1 MQEYSSICYRNS
13 FLHQVIVRID
23 FLQFVPTNMTFSES
37 IEKEILRIFP
47 RRGKDQIIR
56 FNSINVVFDQNNN
69 GLPNANGKVLEGIQ
83 REYFT
88 NDGVNKLV
96 LSNKFIVFEINKY
109 SSFEVHKQW
118 FQSILLE
125 FFQRN
130 RVSANRTGIRYNY
143 IDSEDDE
150 GVNVIE
156 FEFPMAI
163 IISQAC
169 DVIAMEDIVN
179 NKSGKPAKFMPSIL
193 MCPIYDKSASKS
205 GDHIKEAFSLLSL
218 NIVEEP
224 IYFKDDLKTAD
235 KDWHYRFHSLTIET
249 GAEKVLENAIVDFK
263 HYFTVPI
270 SYLISHKKDRLLHLD
285 DLFAEQITL
294 KFSTYLARVAIP

>member
-1 MQEYSSICYRNS
+1 MSTTSKAFKSQ
-13 FLHQVIVRID
+13 L
-23 FLQFVPTNMTFSES
+23 T
-37 IEKEILRIFP
+37 
-47 RRGKDQIIR
+47 DQICQGDI
-56 FNSINVVFDQNNN
+56 FQNV
-69 GLPNANGKVLEGIQ
+69 
-83 REYFT
+83 
-88 NDGVNKLV
+88 
-96 LSNKFIVFEINKY
+96 
-109 SSFEVHKQW
+109 
-118 FQSILLE
+118 
-125 FFQRN
+125 
-130 RVSANRTGIRYNY
+130 RYNY

-179 NKSGKPAKFMPSIL
+179 NKSGRPAKFMPSIL

>member
-1 MQEYSSICYRNS
+1 MSTTSKAFKSQ
-13 FLHQVIVRID
+13 L
-23 FLQFVPTNMTFSES
+23 T
-37 IEKEILRIFP
+37 
-47 RRGKDQIIR
+47 DQICQGDI
-56 FNSINVVFDQNNN
+56 FQNV
-69 GLPNANGKVLEGIQ
+69 
-83 REYFT
+83 
-88 NDGVNKLV
+88 
-96 LSNKFIVFEINKY
+96 
-109 SSFEVHKQW
+109 
-118 FQSILLE
+118 
-125 FFQRN
+125 
-130 RVSANRTGIRYNY
+130 RYNY

-150 GVNVIE
+150 GVNVLE

>member
-1 MQEYSSICYRNS
+1 MSTTSKAFKSQ
-13 FLHQVIVRID
+13 L
-23 FLQFVPTNMTFSES
+23 T
-37 IEKEILRIFP
+37 
-47 RRGKDQIIR
+47 DQICQGDI
-56 FNSINVVFDQNNN
+56 FQNV
-69 GLPNANGKVLEGIQ
+69 
-83 REYFT
+83 
-88 NDGVNKLV
+88 
-96 LSNKFIVFEINKY
+96 
-109 SSFEVHKQW
+109 
-118 FQSILLE
+118 
-125 FFQRN
+125 
-130 RVSANRTGIRYNY
+130 RYNY

-169 DVIAMEDIVN
+169 DVIAVEDIVN

>member
-1 MQEYSSICYRNS
+1 MSTTSKAFKSQLTDKIC
-13 FLHQVIVRID
+13 QGD
-23 FLQFVPTNMTFSES
+23 
-37 IEKEILRIFP
+37 IF
-47 RRGKDQIIR
+47 Q
-56 FNSINVVFDQNNN
+56 NV
-69 GLPNANGKVLEGIQ
+69 
-83 REYFT
+83 
-88 NDGVNKLV
+88 
-96 LSNKFIVFEINKY
+96 
-109 SSFEVHKQW
+109 
-118 FQSILLE
+118 
-125 FFQRN
+125 
-130 RVSANRTGIRYNY
+130 RYNY

-205 GDHIKEAFSLLSL
+205 GEHIKEAFSLLSL

-270 SYLISHKKDRLLHLD
+270 SYLISHKKDRLLRLD

>member
-1 MQEYSSICYRNS
+1 MSTTSKAFKSQ
-13 FLHQVIVRID
+13 L
-23 FLQFVPTNMTFSES
+23 T
-37 IEKEILRIFP
+37 
-47 RRGKDQIIR
+47 DQICQGDI
-56 FNSINVVFDQNNN
+56 FQNV
-69 GLPNANGKVLEGIQ
+69 
-83 REYFT
+83 
-88 NDGVNKLV
+88 
-96 LSNKFIVFEINKY
+96 
-109 SSFEVHKQW
+109 
-118 FQSILLE
+118 
-125 FFQRN
+125 
-130 RVSANRTGIRYNY
+130 RYNY

-150 GVNVIE
+150 GVNVTE

-169 DVIAMEDIVN
+169 DVIAMEDVVN

-249 GAEKVLENAIVDFK
+249 GAEKVLENAIVDLK

>member
-1 MQEYSSICYRNS
+1 MSTTSKAFKSQ
-13 FLHQVIVRID
+13 L
-23 FLQFVPTNMTFSES
+23 T
-37 IEKEILRIFP
+37 
-47 RRGKDQIIR
+47 DQICQGDI
-56 FNSINVVFDQNNN
+56 FQNV
-69 GLPNANGKVLEGIQ
+69 
-83 REYFT
+83 
-88 NDGVNKLV
+88 
-96 LSNKFIVFEINKY
+96 
-109 SSFEVHKQW
+109 
-118 FQSILLE
+118 
-125 FFQRN
+125 
-130 RVSANRTGIRYNY
+130 RYNY

-193 MCPIYDKSASKS
+193 MCPIYDKSVSKS

>member
-1 MQEYSSICYRNS
+1 MSTTSKAFKSQ
-13 FLHQVIVRID
+13 L
-23 FLQFVPTNMTFSES
+23 T
-37 IEKEILRIFP
+37 
-47 RRGKDQIIR
+47 DQICQGDI
-56 FNSINVVFDQNNN
+56 FQNV
-69 GLPNANGKVLEGIQ
+69 
-83 REYFT
+83 
-88 NDGVNKLV
+88 
-96 LSNKFIVFEINKY
+96 
-109 SSFEVHKQW
+109 
-118 FQSILLE
+118 
-125 FFQRN
+125 
-130 RVSANRTGIRYNY
+130 RYNY

-249 GAEKVLENAIVDFK
+249 GAEKDLENAIVDFK

>member
-1 MQEYSSICYRNS
+1 MLTTSKAFKSQ
-13 FLHQVIVRID
+13 L
-23 FLQFVPTNMTFSES
+23 T
-37 IEKEILRIFP
+37 
-47 RRGKDQIIR
+47 DQICQGDI
-56 FNSINVVFDQNNN
+56 FQNV
-69 GLPNANGKVLEGIQ
+69 
-83 REYFT
+83 
-88 NDGVNKLV
+88 
-96 LSNKFIVFEINKY
+96 
-109 SSFEVHKQW
+109 
-118 FQSILLE
+118 
-125 FFQRN
+125 
-130 RVSANRTGIRYNY
+130 RYNY

>member
-1 MQEYSSICYRNS
+1 MSTTSKAFKSQ
-13 FLHQVIVRID
+13 L
-23 FLQFVPTNMTFSES
+23 T
-37 IEKEILRIFP
+37 
-47 RRGKDQIIR
+47 DQICQGDI
-56 FNSINVVFDQNNN
+56 FQNV
-69 GLPNANGKVLEGIQ
+69 
-83 REYFT
+83 
-88 NDGVNKLV
+88 
-96 LSNKFIVFEINKY
+96 
-109 SSFEVHKQW
+109 
-118 FQSILLE
+118 
-125 FFQRN
+125 
-130 RVSANRTGIRYNY
+130 RYNY

-218 NIVEEP
+218 IIVEEP

>member
-1 MQEYSSICYRNS
+1 MSTTSKAFKSQLTDKIC
-13 FLHQVIVRID
+13 QGD
-23 FLQFVPTNMTFSES
+23 
-37 IEKEILRIFP
+37 IF
-47 RRGKDQIIR
+47 Q
-56 FNSINVVFDQNNN
+56 NV
-69 GLPNANGKVLEGIQ
+69 
-83 REYFT
+83 
-88 NDGVNKLV
+88 
-96 LSNKFIVFEINKY
+96 
-109 SSFEVHKQW
+109 
-118 FQSILLE
+118 
-125 FFQRN
+125 
-130 RVSANRTGIRYNY
+130 RYNY

-150 GVNVIE
+150 GVNIIE

-169 DVIAMEDIVN
+169 DVIAMEDVVN

-218 NIVEEP
+218 NIVEET

-285 DLFAEQITL
+285 NLFAEQITL

>member
-1 MQEYSSICYRNS
+1 MSTTSKAFKSQ
-13 FLHQVIVRID
+13 L
-23 FLQFVPTNMTFSES
+23 T
-37 IEKEILRIFP
+37 
-47 RRGKDQIIR
+47 DQICQGDI
-56 FNSINVVFDQNNN
+56 FQNV
-69 GLPNANGKVLEGIQ
+69 
-83 REYFT
+83 
-88 NDGVNKLV
+88 
-96 LSNKFIVFEINKY
+96 
-109 SSFEVHKQW
+109 
-118 FQSILLE
+118 
-125 FFQRN
+125 
-130 RVSANRTGIRYNY
+130 RYNY

-294 KFSTYLARVAIP
+294 KFSTYLARVTIP

>member
-1 MQEYSSICYRNS
+1 MSTTSKAFKSQ
-13 FLHQVIVRID
+13 L
-23 FLQFVPTNMTFSES
+23 T
-37 IEKEILRIFP
+37 
-47 RRGKDQIIR
+47 DQICQGDI
-56 FNSINVVFDQNNN
+56 FHNV
-69 GLPNANGKVLEGIQ
+69 
-83 REYFT
+83 
-88 NDGVNKLV
+88 
-96 LSNKFIVFEINKY
+96 
-109 SSFEVHKQW
+109 
-118 FQSILLE
+118 
-125 FFQRN
+125 
-130 RVSANRTGIRYNY
+130 RYNY

-169 DVIAMEDIVN
+169 DVIAMEDVVN

-205 GDHIKEAFSLLSL
+205 GDHIKEDFSLLSL

>member
-1 MQEYSSICYRNS
+1 MSTTSKAFKSQLTDKIC
-13 FLHQVIVRID
+13 QGD
-23 FLQFVPTNMTFSES
+23 
-37 IEKEILRIFP
+37 IF
-47 RRGKDQIIR
+47 Q
-56 FNSINVVFDQNNN
+56 NV
-69 GLPNANGKVLEGIQ
+69 
-83 REYFT
+83 
-88 NDGVNKLV
+88 
-96 LSNKFIVFEINKY
+96 
-109 SSFEVHKQW
+109 
-118 FQSILLE
+118 
-125 FFQRN
+125 
-130 RVSANRTGIRYNY
+130 RYNY

-150 GVNVIE
+150 GVNIIE

-169 DVIAMEDIVN
+169 DVIDMEDIVN

-205 GDHIKEAFSLLSL
+205 GEHIKEAFSLLSL

-249 GAEKVLENAIVDFK
+249 GTEKVLENAIVDFK

-270 SYLISHKKDRLLHLD
+270 SYLISHKKDRLLRLD

>member
-1 MQEYSSICYRNS
+1 MSTTSKAFKSQ
-13 FLHQVIVRID
+13 L
-23 FLQFVPTNMTFSES
+23 T
-37 IEKEILRIFP
+37 
-47 RRGKDQIIR
+47 DQICQGDI
-56 FNSINVVFDQNNN
+56 FQNV
-69 GLPNANGKVLEGIQ
+69 
-83 REYFT
+83 
-88 NDGVNKLV
+88 
-96 LSNKFIVFEINKY
+96 
-109 SSFEVHKQW
+109 
-118 FQSILLE
+118 
-125 FFQRN
+125 
-130 RVSANRTGIRYNY
+130 RYNY

-156 FEFPMAI
+156 FEFLMAI

>member
-1 MQEYSSICYRNS
+1 MSTTSKAFKSQ
-13 FLHQVIVRID
+13 L
-23 FLQFVPTNMTFSES
+23 T
-37 IEKEILRIFP
+37 
-47 RRGKDQIIR
+47 DQICQGDI
-56 FNSINVVFDQNNN
+56 FQNV
-69 GLPNANGKVLEGIQ
+69 
-83 REYFT
+83 
-88 NDGVNKLV
+88 
-96 LSNKFIVFEINKY
+96 
-109 SSFEVHKQW
+109 
-118 FQSILLE
+118 
-125 FFQRN
+125 
-130 RVSANRTGIRYNY
+130 RYNY
-143 IDSEDDE
+143 IYLEDDE

-169 DVIAMEDIVN
+169 DVIAMEDVVN

-270 SYLISHKKDRLLHLD
+270 SYLISHKKDRLLRLD